1 MSFLEKAYEIAT
13 AASGLAKLA
22 AGGYDRTQVDADTF
36 AARMSACK
44 KCPHY
49 RKALNQCGVCGCF
62 LSIKARLLYDAV
74 AEERTGEK
82 QKTKCPE
89 GLWNL

>member
-1 MSFLEKAYEIAT
+1 MA
-13 AASGLAKLA
+13 
-22 AGGYDRTQVDADTF
+22 
-36 AARMSACK
+36 ACK